1 MLSENIQNSF
11 ISFNKEP
18 ATIYS
23 LITNNATTTKGLIVD
38 KNRSFYYNLPV
49 TTTAT
54 PTFDPVIYPFKDV
67 RVNSI
72 TYPVLTDGIVSYKAM
87 DVNKAIYE
95 YDDTGFI
102 DTIII
107 ENSDIIVNID
117 VDTTWTI
124 KISANRPDFF
134 TTWVQINLSAVYGIQ
149 SFTQTICVAVKTD
162 ADNMLS
168 GQYRELYDKT
178 LVSKIYTHGFAGL
191 HKELDYYDSNPDNQL
206 KPTFWYD
213 KQEPFEFEV
222 VVNTP
227 TGIQKIFNNLSI
239 ISNNAEPESL
249 EISLIGDSYDF
260 NKANIYK
267 SEHFVESN
275 LMKTDNIAVF
285 DEVKYKS
292 DKQKLEFNDTKYSQ
306 NFDINVGTKYEAYI
320 DFDPILNQYYLKVKD
335 DCRNIKDV
343 GRRLGNIE
351 YKEDKWNVTLT
362 PIYYKQKELI
372 DDVVKESSINS
383 TRIRDKW
390 IKIRIKYT
398 GDKQV
403 VISAIQT
410 LMTLSFA

>member
-1 MLSENIQNSF
+1 
-11 ISFNKEP
+11 
-18 ATIYS
+18 
-23 LITNNATTTKGLIVD
+23 
-38 KNRSFYYNLPV
+38 
-49 TTTAT
+49 
-54 PTFDPVIYPFKDV
+54 
-67 RVNSI
+67 
-72 TYPVLTDGIVSYKAM
+72 
-87 DVNKAIYE
+87 
-95 YDDTGFI
+95 
-102 DTIII
+102 
-107 ENSDIIVNID
+107 
-117 VDTTWTI
+117 
-124 KISANRPDFF
+124 
-134 TTWVQINLSAVYGIQ
+134 
-149 SFTQTICVAVKTD
+149 
-162 ADNMLS
+162 MLS

>member
-23 LITNNATTTKGLIVD
+23 LITNNATTVKGLIVD

-54 PTFDPVIYPFKDV
+54 PTFDLVMYPFKDT

-72 TYPVLTDGIVSYKAM
+72 TYPVLTDGVVSYKTM
-87 DVNKAIYE
+87 DINKAIYE
-95 YDDTGFI
+95 YDDAGFI

-124 KISANRPDFF
+124 KVSANSPDFF

-191 HKELDYYDSNPDNQL
+191 HKELNYYDSNPDNQL
-206 KPTFWYD
+206 KHTY
-213 KQEPFEFEV
+213 
-222 VVNTP
+222 
-227 TGIQKIFNNLSI
+227 
-239 ISNNAEPESL
+239 
-249 EISLIGDSYDF
+249 
-260 NKANIYK
+260 
-267 SEHFVESN
+267 
-275 LMKTDNIAVF
+275 
-285 DEVKYKS
+285 
-292 DKQKLEFNDTKYSQ
+292 
-306 NFDINVGTKYEAYI
+306 
-320 DFDPILNQYYLKVKD
+320 
-335 DCRNIKDV
+335 
-343 GRRLGNIE
+343 
-351 YKEDKWNVTLT
+351 
-362 PIYYKQKELI
+362 
-372 DDVVKESSINS
+372 
-383 TRIRDKW
+383 
-390 IKIRIKYT
+390 
-398 GDKQV
+398 
-403 VISAIQT
+403 
-410 LMTLSFA
+410 